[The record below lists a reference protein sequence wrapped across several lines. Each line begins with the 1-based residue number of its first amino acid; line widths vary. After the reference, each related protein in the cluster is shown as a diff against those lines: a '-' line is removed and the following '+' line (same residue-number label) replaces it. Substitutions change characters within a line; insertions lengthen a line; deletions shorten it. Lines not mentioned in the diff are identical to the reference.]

1 MDISV
6 VIPVFNEEDN
16 IERLHA
22 ELTDSLGNLDR
33 DYEILYV
40 DDGSRDASLERLKKI
55 RERDPAARLISFRKN
70 FGQTAALSAGFDHAQ
85 GEVVI
90 TMDGDLQN
98 DPADIPLLLEKIDE
112 GYDLVSG
119 WRFDRK
125 DKWLSRRLPSIL
137 ANKLISWATDVNLN
151 DYGCTLKAIRKEV
164 VKNITLYGEL
174 HRFIPAVAS
183 WMGVR
188 IAEVK
193 VNHRPRVAG
202 VSKYGISRVIRVL
215 LDLITV
221 KFLLSY
227 SGRPIQFFG
236 LPGLLSGILGGL
248 IAVYLTVQKLV
259 FNVPLGDRPLLLLA
273 VLLIIVGIQFIVF
286 GLLGELQI
294 RTYHESLNKPIYF
307 IKETHGIDRD
317 EHASGQRHRYE
328 DTDAL

>member
-16 IERLHA
+16 
-22 ELTDSLGNLDR
+22 LDR
-33 DYEILYV
+33 LYIELKEGLDKLDKEYEILFV
-40 DDGSRDASLERLKKI
+40 DDGSRDRSLECLKRI
-55 RERDPAARLISFRKN
+55 RESDPAVKVISFRKN
-70 FGQTAALSAGFDHAQ
+70 FGQTAALSAGFDHAR
-85 GEVVI
+85 GDIVI
-90 TMDGDLQN
+90 TMDADLQN
-98 DPADIPLLLEKIDE
+98 DPADIPMLLDKIDE

-119 WRFDRK
+119 WRYDRK

-137 ANKLISWATDVNLN
+137 ANKLISWATDVTLN
-151 DYGCTLKAIRKEV
+151 DYGCTLKAIRQEV
-164 VKNITLYGEL
+164 VQNITLYGEL

-193 VNHRPRVAG
+193 VNHRARVAG
-202 VSKYGISRVIRVL
+202 ESKYGISRVIRVL

-236 LPGLLSGILGGL
+236 LPGLLCGTLGGL
-248 IAVYLTVQKLV
+248 IAVYLTFQKLF
-259 FNVPLGDRPLLLLA
+259 FNVALGDRPLLLLA

-294 RTYHESLNKPIYF
+294 RTYHETLKKPIYF
-307 IKETHGIDRD
+307 IRETHGVD
-317 EHASGQRHRYE
+317 
-328 DTDAL
+328 

>member
-6 VIPVFNEEDN
+6 VIPVFNEEDSLD
-16 IERLHA
+16 RLYA
-22 ELTDSLGNLDR
+22 ELKESLDR
-33 DYEILYV
+33 LDKEHEMLFV
-40 DDGSRDASLERLKKI
+40 DDGSRDRSLEILK
-55 RERDPAARLISFRKN
+55 RMRDADPAVKVISFRKN
-70 FGQTAALSAGFDHAQ
+70 FGQTAALSAGFDHAR
-85 GEVVI
+85 GDIVI
-90 TMDGDLQN
+90 TMDADLQN
-98 DPADIPLLLEKIDE
+98 DPADIPMLLDKIDE

-137 ANKLISWATDVNLN
+137 ANKLISWATDVTLN
-151 DYGCTLKAIRKEV
+151 DYGCTLKAIRQEV
-164 VKNITLYGEL
+164 VRNITLYGEL

-193 VNHRPRVAG
+193 VNHRARMAG
-202 VSKYGISRVIRVL
+202 ESKYGISRVVRVL

-236 LPGLLSGILGGL
+236 LPGLLCGTLGGL
-248 IAVYLTVQKLV
+248 IAVYLTIQRLFFGVA
-259 FNVPLGDRPLLLLA
+259 LGDRPLLLLA

-294 RTYHESLNKPIYF
+294 RTYHETLKKPIYF
-307 IKETHGIDRD
+307 IKETHGID
-317 EHASGQRHRYE
+317 
-328 DTDAL
+328 

>member
-1 MDISV
+1 MEISV
-6 VIPVFNEEDN
+6 VVPVYNEVDN
-16 IERLHA
+16 VERLY
-22 ELTDSLGNLDR
+22 DQIDRSLRTLNR
-33 DYEILYV
+33 PYEILFV
-40 DDGSRDASLERLKKI
+40 DDGSRDGSLEKLREI
-55 RERDPAARLISFRKN
+55 RQSDQNVKLISFRKN
-70 FGQTAALSAGFDHAQ
+70 FGQTAALSAGFDHAE

-90 TMDGDLQN
+90 TMDADLQN

-125 DKWLSRRLPSIL
+125 DKWFSRRLPSML
-137 ANKLISWATDVNLN
+137 ANKLISWATDVKLN

-193 VNHRPRVAG
+193 VNHRERLAG
-202 VSKYGISRVIRVL
+202 TSKYGISRVFRVL

-236 LPGLLSGILGGL
+236 LPGLLCGFLGGL
-248 IAVYLTVQKLV
+248 LAAYLAFQRLV
-259 FNVPLGDRPLLLLA
+259 LGLPIGDRPLLLLA

-294 RTYHESLNKPIYF
+294 RTYHESLKKPIYF
-307 IKETHGIDRD
+307 IKEKEGFD
-317 EHASGQRHRYE
+317 
-328 DTDAL
+328 

>member
-1 MDISV
+1 MKVSV

-16 IERLHA
+16 VDQLYEETSA
-22 ELTDSLGNLDR
+22 VLGTLD
-33 DYEILYV
+33 DKWEILFI
-40 DDGSRDASLERLKKI
+40 DDGSTDRSLERLTALRQKEKRVKI
-55 RERDPAARLISFRKN
+55 ISFRKN
-70 FGQTAALSAGFDHAQ
+70 FGQTAALSAGFDHAA
-85 GEVVI
+85 GETVI
-90 TMDGDLQN
+90 TMDADLQN
-98 DPADIPLLLEKIDE
+98 DPADIPVMLDKIKE

-119 WRFDRK
+119 WRYDRK
-125 DKWLSRRLPSIL
+125 DKWWSRRLPSML
-137 ANKLISWATDVNLN
+137 ANRLISWATDVKLN

-202 VSKYGISRVIRVL
+202 HSKYGISRVFRVL

-236 LPGLLSGILGGL
+236 IPGLICGFTGGML
-248 IAVYLTVQKLV
+248 ALYLTFQKLV
-259 FNVPLGDRPLLLLA
+259 MGMALGDRPMLLLA
-273 VLLIIVGIQFIVF
+273 VLLILIGVQFIVF

-294 RTYHESLNKPIYF
+294 RTYHESLQKPIYF
-307 IKETHGIDRD
+307 ISEKHGIEEPAD
-317 EHASGQRHRYE
+317 
-328 DTDAL
+328 

>member
-1 MDISV
+1 MEISV
-6 VIPVFNEEDN
+6 VVPVYNEVDN
-16 IERLHA
+16 VERLYD
-22 ELTDSLGNLDR
+22 EIDRSLRTLNR
-33 DYEILYV
+33 PYEILFV
-40 DDGSRDASLERLKKI
+40 DDGSRDGSLEKLREI
-55 RERDPAARLISFRKN
+55 RESDQNVKLISFRKN
-70 FGQTAALSAGFDHAQ
+70 FGQTAALSAGFDHAE

-90 TMDGDLQN
+90 TMDADLQN

-125 DKWLSRRLPSIL
+125 DKWFSRRLPSML
-137 ANKLISWATDVNLN
+137 ANKLISWATDVKLN

-193 VNHRPRVAG
+193 VNHRERLAG
-202 VSKYGISRVIRVL
+202 TSKYGISRVFRVL

-236 LPGLLSGILGGL
+236 LPGLLCGFLGGL
-248 IAVYLTVQKLV
+248 LAAYLAFQRLV
-259 FNVPLGDRPLLLLA
+259 LGLPIGDRPLLLLA

-294 RTYHESLNKPIYF
+294 RTYHESLKKPIYF
-307 IKETHGIDRD
+307 IKEKEGFD
-317 EHASGQRHRYE
+317 
-328 DTDAL
+328 

>member
-1 MDISV
+1 MEISV
-6 VIPVFNEEDN
+6 VVPVYNEVDN
-16 IERLHA
+16 VERLYD
-22 ELTDSLGNLDR
+22 EIDRSLRALER
-33 DYEILYV
+33 PYEVLFV
-40 DDGSRDASLERLKKI
+40 DDGSSDGSLDKLRRI
-55 RERDPAARLISFRKN
+55 RESDETVKLISFRKN
-70 FGQTAALSAGFDHAQ
+70 FGQTAALSAGFDHAE

-90 TMDGDLQN
+90 TLDADLQN
-98 DPADIPLLLEKIDE
+98 DPADIPLLLKKIDE

-125 DKWLSRRLPSIL
+125 DKWFSRRLPSML
-137 ANKLISWATDVNLN
+137 ANRLISWATDVKLN

-183 WMGVR
+183 WMGVS

-193 VNHRPRVAG
+193 VNHRERVAG
-202 VSKYGISRVIRVL
+202 KSKYGISRVFRVL

-236 LPGLLSGILGGL
+236 LPGLLCGSVGGL
-248 IAVYLTVQKLV
+248 IAVYLAFQRLV
-259 FNVPLGDRPLLLLA
+259 LGLPIGDRPLLLLA
-273 VLLIIVGIQFIVF
+273 ILLIIVGIQFIVF

-294 RTYHESLNKPIYF
+294 RTYHESLKKPIYF
-307 IKETHGIDRD
+307 IKEKAGFD
-317 EHASGQRHRYE
+317 
-328 DTDAL
+328 

>member
-6 VIPVFNEEDN
+6 VIPVYNEEDSLD
-16 IERLHA
+16 RLYS
-22 ELTDSLGNLDR
+22 ELKESLGRLDKEH
-33 DYEILYV
+33 EILFV
-40 DDGSRDASLERLKKI
+40 DDGSRDRSLECLKRI
-55 RERDPAARLISFRKN
+55 RDADPAVKVISFRKN
-70 FGQTAALSAGFDHAQ
+70 FGQTAALSAGFDHAR
-85 GEVVI
+85 GDIVI
-90 TMDGDLQN
+90 TMDADLQN
-98 DPADIPLLLEKIDE
+98 DPADIPMLLDKIGE

-119 WRFDRK
+119 WRHDRK

-137 ANKLISWATDVNLN
+137 ANKLISWATDVTLN
-151 DYGCTLKAIRKEV
+151 DYGCTLKAIRQEV
-164 VKNITLYGEL
+164 VQNITLYGEL

-193 VNHRPRVAG
+193 VNHRARVAG
-202 VSKYGISRVIRVL
+202 ESKYGISRVIRVL

-236 LPGLLSGILGGL
+236 LPGLLCGTLGGL
-248 IAVYLTVQKLV
+248 IAVYLTIQRLFFGVA
-259 FNVPLGDRPLLLLA
+259 LGDRPLLLLA

-294 RTYHESLNKPIYF
+294 RTYHETLKKPIYF
-307 IKETHGIDRD
+307 IKETHGID
-317 EHASGQRHRYE
+317 
-328 DTDAL
+328 

>member
-1 MDISV
+1 MEVSII
-6 VIPVFNEEDN
+6 IPVFNEQE
-16 IERLHA
+16 
-22 ELTDSLGNLDR
+22 NLDPLYR
-33 DYEILYV
+33 EIVEALKDLGQEYEILFV
-40 DDGSRDASLERLKKI
+40 DDGSRDGSADVLRRLH
-55 RERDPAARLISFRKN
+55 EADPRVKLITFRKN
-70 FGQTAALSAGFDHAQ
+70 FGQTAALSAGFDYAE
-85 GEVVI
+85 GEVVV
-90 TMDGDLQN
+90 TMDADLQN
-98 DPADIPLLLEKIDE
+98 DPADIPMLLDKINE

-119 WRFDRK
+119 WRYDRK
-125 DKWLSRRLPSIL
+125 DRWLSRRLPSVL
-137 ANKLISWATDVNLN
+137 ANRLISWATDVKLN

-193 VNHRPRVAG
+193 VNHRPRIAG
-202 VSKYGISRVIRVL
+202 TSKYGISRVFRVL

-227 SGRPIQFFG
+227 AGRPIQFFG
-236 LPGLLSGILGGL
+236 VPGLICGSLGAFL
-248 IAVYLTVQKLV
+248 ALYLAVQRLFLRI
-259 FNVPLGDRPLLLLA
+259 PIGDRPLLLLA

-307 IKETHGIDRD
+307 IKDKHGI
-317 EHASGQRHRYE
+317 G
-328 DTDAL
+328 

>member
-1 MDISV
+1 MEISV
-6 VIPVFNEEDN
+6 VVPVYNEVDN
-16 IERLHA
+16 VERLYD
-22 ELTDSLGNLDR
+22 EIDRSLRTLNR
-33 DYEILYV
+33 PYEILFV
-40 DDGSRDASLERLKKI
+40 DDGSRDGSLEKLRGI
-55 RERDPAARLISFRKN
+55 RESDQNVKLISFRKN
-70 FGQTAALSAGFDHAQ
+70 FGQTAALSAGFDHAE

-90 TMDGDLQN
+90 TMDADLQN

-125 DKWLSRRLPSIL
+125 DKWFSRRLPSML
-137 ANKLISWATDVNLN
+137 ANRLISWATDVKLN

-188 IAEVK
+188 VAEVK
-193 VNHRPRVAG
+193 VNHRERVAG
-202 VSKYGISRVIRVL
+202 TSKYGISRVFRVL

-236 LPGLLSGILGGL
+236 LPGLLCGFLGTL
-248 IAVYLTVQKLV
+248 VAVYLAFQRLV
-259 FNVPLGDRPLLLLA
+259 LGLPIGDRPLLLLA

-294 RTYHESLNKPIYF
+294 RTYHESLKKPIYF
-307 IKETHGIDRD
+307 IKEKEGFD
-317 EHASGQRHRYE
+317 
-328 DTDAL
+328 

>member
-1 MDISV
+1 MNVSV

-16 IERLHA
+16 IEQLFEETSAVLKTLHD
-22 ELTDSLGNLDR
+22 EW
-33 DYEILYV
+33 EILFI
-40 DDGSRDASLERLKKI
+40 DDGSTDRSLERLVSLRDRESRVKI
-55 RERDPAARLISFRKN
+55 ISFRKN
-70 FGQTAALSAGFDHAQ
+70 FGQTAALSAGFDHAS
-85 GEVVI
+85 GETVI
-90 TMDGDLQN
+90 TMDADLQN
-98 DPADIPLLLEKIDE
+98 DPADIPVMLDKIKE

-119 WRFDRK
+119 WRYDRK
-125 DKWLSRRLPSIL
+125 DKWFSRRLPSML
-137 ANKLISWATDVNLN
+137 ANRLISWATDVKLN

-202 VSKYGISRVIRVL
+202 QSKYGISRVFRVL

-236 LPGLLSGILGGL
+236 IPGLLCGFIGTVMAL
-248 IAVYLTVQKLV
+248 YLSFQKLV
-259 FNVPLGDRPLLLLA
+259 LNMPLGDRPMLLLA
-273 VLLIIVGIQFIVF
+273 VLLILIGVQFIVF

-294 RTYHESLNKPIYF
+294 RTYHESLQKPIYF
-307 IKETHGIDRD
+307 IKQKHGIPEITPESRN
-317 EHASGQRHRYE
+317 
-328 DTDAL
+328 

>member
-1 MDISV
+1 MEISV
-6 VIPVFNEEDN
+6 VVPVYNEVDN
-16 IERLHA
+16 VERLYD
-22 ELTDSLGNLDR
+22 EIDRSLRTLNR
-33 DYEILYV
+33 PYEILFV
-40 DDGSRDASLERLKKI
+40 DDGSRDGSLEKLRGI
-55 RERDPAARLISFRKN
+55 RESDQNVKLISFRKN
-70 FGQTAALSAGFDHAQ
+70 FGQTAALSAGFDHAE

-90 TMDGDLQN
+90 TMDADLQN

-125 DKWLSRRLPSIL
+125 DKWFSRRLPSML
-137 ANKLISWATDVNLN
+137 ANRLISWATDVKLN

-193 VNHRPRVAG
+193 VNHRERLAG
-202 VSKYGISRVIRVL
+202 TSKYGISRVFRVL

-236 LPGLLSGILGGL
+236 LPGLFCGFLGGL
-248 IAVYLTVQKLV
+248 IAAYLAFQRLV
-259 FNVPLGDRPLLLLA
+259 LGLPIGDRPLLLLA

-294 RTYHESLNKPIYF
+294 RTYHESLKKPIYF
-307 IKETHGIDRD
+307 IKKKEGFD
-317 EHASGQRHRYE
+317 
-328 DTDAL
+328 

>member
-1 MDISV
+1 MDVSII
-6 VIPVFNEEDN
+6 IPVFNERDN
-16 IERLHA
+16 LEALHQ
-22 ELTDSLGNLDR
+22 EICEGLKGLEQ
-33 DYEILYV
+33 DYEMLFI
-40 DDGSRDASLERLKKI
+40 DDGSGDGSADVLMGLRAK
-55 RERDPAARLISFRKN
+55 DPRVKVISFRKN
-70 FGQTAALSAGFDHAQ
+70 FGQTAAISAGFDHA
-85 GEVVI
+85 GGAVVI
-90 TMDGDLQN
+90 TMDADRQN
-98 DPADIPLLLEKIDE
+98 DPADIPMLLDKIE
-112 GYDLVSG
+112 QGYDLVNG
-119 WRFDRK
+119 WRYDRK

-137 ANKLISWATDVNLN
+137 ANRLISWATDVKLN

-164 VKNITLYGEL
+164 VENITLYGEL

-193 VNHRPRVAG
+193 VNHRPRIAG
-202 VSKYGISRVIRVL
+202 RSKYGISRVFRVL

-236 LPGLLSGILGGL
+236 IPGLICGSLGTAL
-248 IAVYLTVQKLV
+248 ALYLTFERLV
-259 FNVPLGDRPLLLLA
+259 IGIPIGDRPLLLLA

-307 IKETHGIDRD
+307 IKEKHGVD
-317 EHASGQRHRYE
+317 
-328 DTDAL
+328 

>member
-1 MDISV
+1 VDISV
-6 VIPVFNEEDN
+6 VIPVFNEVEN
-16 IERLHA
+16 IDRLYT
-22 ELTDSLGNLDR
+22 ELSESLGKLHKE
-33 DYEILYV
+33 YEILFI
-40 DDGSRDASLERLKKI
+40 DDGSRDGSLERLKKI
-55 RERDPAARLISFRKN
+55 AGSDARTKVISFRKN
-70 FGQTAALSAGFDHAQ
+70 FGQTAALSAGFDHAH
-85 GEVVI
+85 GDTVI
-90 TMDGDLQN
+90 TMDADLQN
-98 DPADIPLLLEKIDE
+98 DPADIPLLLDKIEE

-119 WRFDRK
+119 WRYNRQ

-137 ANKLISWATDVNLN
+137 ANRLISWATDVKLN

-193 VNHRPRVAG
+193 VNHRARVAG
-202 VSKYGISRVIRVL
+202 ESKYGISRVVRVL

-236 LPGLLSGILGGL
+236 LPGLACGSLGGV
-248 IAVYLTVQKLV
+248 IALYLSVQRLFFGV
-259 FNVPLGDRPLLLLA
+259 ALGDRPLLLLA

-294 RTYHESLNKPIYF
+294 RTYHESLDKPIYF
-307 IKETHGIDRD
+307 IKEKHGVD
-317 EHASGQRHRYE
+317 
-328 DTDAL
+328 

>member
-1 MDISV
+1 MDVSII
-6 VIPVFNEEDN
+6 IPVFNERDN
-16 IERLHA
+16 LEALHQ
-22 ELTDSLGNLDR
+22 EICEGLEGLEQ
-33 DYEILYV
+33 DYEMLFI
-40 DDGSRDASLERLKKI
+40 DDGSRDGSADVLMGLRAKDSRVKV
-55 RERDPAARLISFRKN
+55 ISFRKN
-70 FGQTAALSAGFDHAQ
+70 FGQTAAISAGFDHA
-85 GEVVI
+85 GGAVVVTI
-90 TMDGDLQN
+90 DADRQN
-98 DPADIPLLLEKIDE
+98 DPADIPMLLDKIE
-112 GYDLVSG
+112 QGYDLVNG
-119 WRFDRK
+119 WRYDRK

-137 ANKLISWATDVNLN
+137 ANRLISWATDVKLN

-164 VKNITLYGEL
+164 VENITLYGEL

-202 VSKYGISRVIRVL
+202 RSKYGISRVFRVL

-236 LPGLLSGILGGL
+236 IPGLICGSLGTAL
-248 IAVYLTVQKLV
+248 ALYLTFERLV
-259 FNVPLGDRPLLLLA
+259 IGIPIGDRPLLLLA

-307 IKETHGIDRD
+307 IKEKHGVD
-317 EHASGQRHRYE
+317 
-328 DTDAL
+328 

>member
-6 VIPVFNEEDN
+6 VIPVYNEEDSLD
-16 IERLHA
+16 RLYS
-22 ELTDSLGNLDR
+22 ELKESLGRLDKGH
-33 DYEILYV
+33 EILFV
-40 DDGSRDASLERLKKI
+40 DDGSRDRSLECLKRI
-55 RERDPAARLISFRKN
+55 RDADPAVKVISFRKN
-70 FGQTAALSAGFDHAQ
+70 FGQTAALSAGFDHAR
-85 GEVVI
+85 GDIVI
-90 TMDGDLQN
+90 TMDADLQN
-98 DPADIPLLLEKIDE
+98 DPADIPMLLDKISE

-119 WRFDRK
+119 WRHDRK

-137 ANKLISWATDVNLN
+137 ANKLISWATDVTLN
-151 DYGCTLKAIRKEV
+151 DYGCTLKAIRQEV
-164 VKNITLYGEL
+164 VQNITLYGEL

-193 VNHRPRVAG
+193 VNHRARVAG
-202 VSKYGISRVIRVL
+202 ESKYGISRVIRVL

-236 LPGLLSGILGGL
+236 LPGLLCGTLGGL
-248 IAVYLTVQKLV
+248 IAVYLTIQRLFFGVA
-259 FNVPLGDRPLLLLA
+259 LGDRPLLLLA

-294 RTYHESLNKPIYF
+294 RTYHETLKKPIYF
-307 IKETHGIDRD
+307 IKETHGID
-317 EHASGQRHRYE
+317 
-328 DTDAL
+328 

>member
-1 MDISV
+1 MDVSV
-6 VIPVFNEEDN
+6 IIPVFNEQDN
-16 IERLHA
+16 LERLHD
-22 ELTDSLGNLDR
+22 EIKTGLKSLSGE
-33 DYEILYV
+33 YEIIFV
-40 DDGSRDASLERLKKI
+40 DDGSRDVSMEVLLRL
-55 RERDPAARLISFRKN
+55 RDSDPHVKVISFRKN
-70 FGQTAALSAGFDHAQ
+70 FGQTAAISAGFDHAR
-85 GEVVI
+85 GDVVV
-90 TMDGDLQN
+90 TMDADLQN
-98 DPADIPLLLEKIDE
+98 DPADIPMLLDKINE

-119 WRFDRK
+119 WRYDRK
-125 DKWLSRRLPSIL
+125 DNWLSRRLPSVL
-137 ANKLISWATDVNLN
+137 ANRLISWATDVKLN

-164 VKNITLYGEL
+164 VENITLYGEL

-202 VSKYGISRVIRVL
+202 KSKYGISRVFRVL

-236 LPGLLSGILGGL
+236 VPGLVCGSLGILL
-248 IAVYLTVQKLV
+248 ALYLTFQRLV
-259 FNVPLGDRPLLLLA
+259 LGIPIGDRPLLLLA

-307 IKETHGIDRD
+307 IKNKYGID
-317 EHASGQRHRYE
+317 
-328 DTDAL
+328 

>member
-1 MDISV
+1 MEISV
-6 VIPVFNEEDN
+6 VVPVYNEVDN
-16 IERLHA
+16 VERLYS
-22 ELTDSLGNLDR
+22 EIDRSLRALNR
-33 DYEILYV
+33 PYEILFV
-40 DDGSRDASLERLKKI
+40 DDGSRDGSLEKLRRI
-55 RERDPAARLISFRKN
+55 RESDETVKLIAFRKN
-70 FGQTAALSAGFDHAQ
+70 FGQTAALSAGFDHAE

-90 TMDGDLQN
+90 TMDADLQN
-98 DPADIPLLLEKIDE
+98 DPADIPLLLGKIDE

-125 DKWLSRRLPSIL
+125 DKWFSRRLPSML
-137 ANKLISWATDVNLN
+137 ANRLISWATDVKLN

-183 WMGVR
+183 WMGVN

-193 VNHRPRVAG
+193 VNHRERLAG
-202 VSKYGISRVIRVL
+202 RSKYGISRVFRVL

-236 LPGLLSGILGGL
+236 LPGLLCGFLGAVVAAYLAFQRLVLGL
-248 IAVYLTVQKLV
+248 PI
-259 FNVPLGDRPLLLLA
+259 GDRPLLLLA

-294 RTYHESLNKPIYF
+294 RTYHESLKKPIYF
-307 IKETHGIDRD
+307 IKEKEGFD
-317 EHASGQRHRYE
+317 
-328 DTDAL
+328 